1 MGADIWQSNTKQVK
15 PLLTFFGL
23 LPALLYNKMQTQHI
37 MSKRSYELIQ
47 TMQQDSIMSINLSN
61 QLNFI
66 QIFQTKMIE
75 RQMHHLE
82 DNTFVI
88 EWFAD
93 INWSI
98 YCRKSSSSAT
108 R

>member
-37 MSKRSYELIQ
+37 MSKCSYELIQ
-47 TMQQDSIMSINLSN
+47 NVQTMQQDTIMSINLSN

-75 RQMHHLE
+75 KC
-82 DNTFVI
+82 TI
-88 EWFAD
+88 
-93 INWSI
+93 
-98 YCRKSSSSAT
+98 
-108 R
+108 